1 LVSPIDSPRG
11 KLKARL
17 VLKYEIKGKEEK
29 MFERF
34 KRFLRFV
41 KFERFKKFNKFKKF
55 VVKFQHSFKMI
66 KI

>member
-34 KRFLRFV
+34 KRFVRFV
-41 KFERFKKFNKFKKF
+41 RFVRFERL
-55 VVKFQHSFKMI
+55 
-66 KI
+66 

>member
-41 KFERFKKFNKFKKF
+41 KFERFKNSISSK
-55 VVKFQHSFKMI
+55 SLL
-66 KI
+66 